1 MAIVADNRALAK
13 WELLACTLYSTILV
27 QYGDSMKLY
36 SNSFSDG
43 DAIPGPFAFAV
54 IGNPITFSSNQNP
67 HLAWSH
73 APLDTK
79 SFALSVIDP
88 DVPSVGDD
96 VNTVG
101 KTVATTLVRVDF
113 CHWLLANL
121 PAELNEIA
129 AGSFSNTITVRGKDA
144 AGLFD
149 SIQGL
154 NDYTGWFAS
163 DPDMSGQYHGYD
175 GPCPPWNDERMH
187 HYVFTLYAL
196 DIEKLDLPEHFTH
209 TQFMAAI
216 APHTLATASLTGRYT
231 LNPSVTY

>member
-1 MAIVADNRALAK
+1 
-13 WELLACTLYSTILV
+13 
-27 QYGDSMKLY
+27 MKLY
-36 SNSFSDG
+36 SNSFSEG
-43 DAIPGPFAFAV
+43 DAIPGSFAFAV
-54 IGNPITFSSNQNP
+54 IGNPITLSSNQNP

-73 APLDTK
+73 APLATK

-96 VNTVG
+96 VNTAG
-101 KTVATTLVRVDF
+101 KTVAASLARVDF

-129 AGSFSNTITVRGKDA
+129 AGSFSNAITVRGKKA

-149 SIQGL
+149 SIQGI

-163 DPDMSGQYHGYD
+163 DAEMSGQYHGYD

-196 DIEKLDLPEHFTH
+196 DVEKLDLPAHFTH
-209 TQFMAAI
+209 AQFMAAI

-231 LNPSVTY
+231 LNPSVAY